1 LQDTWS
7 KCQKGRKEERS
18 KVGRTDVN
26 DMRKGEIIN
35 WSIEAK
41 DRDGW
46 WKMLEDTTAHLEL

>member
-1 LQDTWS
+1 M
-7 KCQKGRKEERS
+7 
-18 KVGRTDVN
+18 N